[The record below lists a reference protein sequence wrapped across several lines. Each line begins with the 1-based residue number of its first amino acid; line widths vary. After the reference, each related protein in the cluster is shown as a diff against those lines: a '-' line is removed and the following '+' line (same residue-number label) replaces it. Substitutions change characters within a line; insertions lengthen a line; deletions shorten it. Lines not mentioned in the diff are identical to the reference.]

1 MDRTPGHLTRNYQ
14 DAVSSL
20 VWTKLVGIGN
30 AGAGKTCLI
39 KHFCESKFNTGY
51 QPTVGVDYGFK
62 IQSVRGSEM
71 RVHMWDLSGSP
82 EYLDVRNE
90 LYNATDAVLVVFDVT
105 NATSF
110 ESLDSWIREVGRY
123 ATGNPDIVIVG
134 NKVDLKQ
141 KRAVPTAEAKKFAQQ
156 HNYQYFETSAAN
168 GEGVDEM
175 FQKTLQTVA
184 EKRNNKPTS
193 SHSKRSR

>member
-1 MDRTPGHLTRNYQ
+1 MDRTPGHLTKHYQ
-14 DAVSSL
+14 DAVSLL

-30 AGAGKTCLI
+30 AGVGKTCLI

-62 IQSVRGSEM
+62 IQTINGSEM

-90 LYNATDAVLVVFDVT
+90 LYNGTDVVFIVFDVT
-105 NATSF
+105 NAASF
-110 ESLDSWIREVGRY
+110 EALDSWIREAARFV
-123 ATGNPDIVIVG
+123 TGNPEIVIVG
-134 NKVDLKQ
+134 NKVDQKQ
-141 KRAVPTAEAKKFAQQ
+141 KRVVPIAEAKKFAQQ
-156 HNYQYFETSAAN
+156 HRYQYFETSAAN

-175 FQKTLQTVA
+175 FQQTLKAVA
-184 EKRNNKPTS
+184 DKRHSKPTTS
-193 SHSKRSR
+193 QSKRSR